1 MSDLERQVTS
11 IALLA
16 DPFRWALYRFVGAS
30 EDYVGRDEAAREVG
44 ASRSLVAYHLDRLA
58 EEGLLEVH
66 FRRLSGRQGPG
77 AGRTAKVYRRSGRQI
92 DLTLPPR
99 RYRRVGRILAA
110 ALEKLPEEA
119 RGPVVAEAAR
129 QEGARLAAADSGNH
143 DDGLPTLLAS
153 LSRHG
158 YEPVA
163 ADGEVCLRNC
173 PFHLLAQQHRQ
184 LICGINV
191 ELIGALKD
199 NLAFGE
205 FEAVYDPRPGW
216 CCVVISRIQQ

>member
-1 MSDLERQVTS
+1 MSDLEPQVTS

-16 DPFRWALYRFVGAS
+16 DPIRWALYRFVAAS
-30 EDYVGRDEAAREVG
+30 EHDVGRDEAARGVG
-44 ASRSLVAYHLDRLA
+44 ASRPVVAYHLDRLA
-58 EEGLLEVH
+58 EEGLLEVG

-77 AGRTAKVYRRSGRQI
+77 AGRTAKVYRRSDRQI

-99 RYRRVGRILAA
+99 RYRRVGGILAA
-110 ALEKLPEEA
+110 ALERLPEEA

-129 QEGARLAAADSGNH
+129 QEGARLAAADAGN

-153 LSRHG
+153 LSQHG

-163 ADGEVCLRNC
+163 ADGEVRLRNC
-173 PFHLLAQQHRQ
+173 PFHLLAQQHRE
-184 LICGINV
+184 LVCGINV

-205 FEAVYDPRPGW
+205 FEAVYDPRTGW
-216 CCVVISRIQQ
+216 CCVVISRIQS

>member
-1 MSDLERQVTS
+1 MSDLEPQVTS
-11 IALLA
+11 IVLLA
-16 DPFRWALYRFVGAS
+16 DPIRWALYRFIAAS
-30 EDYVGRDEAAREVG
+30 EDYVGRDEAARGVG
-44 ASRSLVAYHLDRLA
+44 ASRPVVAYHLDRLA
-58 EEGLLEVH
+58 EEGLLEVD

-77 AGRTAKVYRRSGRQI
+77 AGRTAKVYRRSDRQI

-99 RYRRVGRILAA
+99 RYRRVGGILAA
-110 ALEKLPEEA
+110 ALERLPEEA

-129 QEGARLAAADSGNH
+129 QEGARLAAADAGN

-153 LSRHG
+153 LSQHG

-163 ADGEVCLRNC
+163 ADGEVRLRNC
-173 PFHLLAQQHRQ
+173 PFHLLAQQHRE
-184 LICGINV
+184 LVCGINV

-205 FEAVYDPRPGW
+205 FEAVYDPRTGW
-216 CCVVISRIQQ
+216 CCVVISRIQS